1 MVDVVGMALT
11 PRDDQALSA
20 GARPAATRRWLLVFA
35 AMLVPIA
42 VGALITVVLYA
53 TRAQAVVPRPAAVAA
68 TSDIK
73 GRDGSVLVLR
83 PITTEQIRVP
93 LGTTVEVV
101 LLPGYGETIE
111 SANPD
116 ILTATPNPPCHLSAI
131 CGFPGAHAWTF
142 RAIHAGVGYLKIIFG
157 FRVCQEDGACT
168 ITPYVF
174 KPIAV
179 YSRPQAS

>member
-1 MVDVVGMALT
+1 MVVLVSMANAASSDEAVSGG
-11 PRDDQALSA
+11 PR
-20 GARPAATRRWLLVFA
+20 PIVKRRWLLVIA
-35 AMLVPIA
+35 AVLTPI
-42 VGALITVVLYA
+42 VLGALATIVLYA
-53 TRAQAVVPRPAAVAA
+53 TRAQPVVPRPAAAEA
-68 TSDIK
+68 TSDIT
-73 GRDGSVLVLR
+73 GRDGTVLVLR
-83 PITTEQIRVP
+83 PLTTAQVRVP

-111 SANPD
+111 SANAD
-116 ILTATPNPPCHLSAI
+116 ILTATTNPPCHLTAI

-157 FRVCQEDGACT
+157 FRVCEEDGACT

-179 YSRPQAS
+179 SSRPQAS

>member
-1 MVDVVGMALT
+1 MVSMALT
-11 PRDDQALSA
+11 PRHDQALSA
-20 GARPAATRRWLLVFA
+20 GERPVATRRWLLVA
-35 AMLVPIA
+35 AAVLSPITL
-42 VGALITVVLYA
+42 GALITVVLYA
-53 TRAQAVVPRPAAVAA
+53 TRTQPVVPRPAAVVA

-83 PITTEQIRVP
+83 PLTTAQVRVP

-101 LLPGYGETIE
+101 LLPGYGETVE
-111 SANPD
+111 SANAD
-116 ILTATPNPPCHLSAI
+116 VLTATANPPCHLRAL

-142 RAIHAGVGYLKIIFG
+142 RATHAGVGYLKIIFG

-168 ITPYVF
+168 VTPYVF